1 MDINTQ
7 LDGFI
12 IHPLD
17 AFKDSHQEE
26 FIPQI
31 NSSTND
37 FDEFQVHP
45 LDNFFAQEHN
55 NINLNEVVQEND
67 YYTNNETYDTGNIIN
82 TDEITVNNL
91 GFEQNQMQDLITP
104 TPDINIDNNDLNLN
118 QYEITENFTTQE
130 YPVTYTDSTSNY
142 NYINSNSSDIIPLN
156 NESNFIN
163 PITTASYENYS
174 NTNNDLSYSKILPT
188 KILPTIERSDNDDII
203 PSTSSDFNQITT
215 EQNEYID
222 NSITSPINNEYTIP
236 SDISYSK
243 STFDP
248 TINIATDISLPSTD
262 LLPSYSSTTFA
273 PSPST
278 FNDISESNYKVD
290 EYNIEPN
297 IIKNKPIFRELSYN
311 PKISWKKVIP
321 KKTTIIIPKVK
332 KYIIKRKSQI
342 ILPKKQTVIIPSVIV
357 QPQPTI
363 QMPQIQPIIPQN
375 YVNMVSNTP
384 ILISTIPSVNQ
395 NSLIINSNRTG
406 QLPMQNLNLSYGSS
420 KIYYPRNFKK

>member
-1 MDINTQ
+1 M
-7 LDGFI
+7 
-12 IHPLD
+12 
-17 AFKDSHQEE
+17 
-26 FIPQI
+26 
-31 NSSTND
+31 
-37 FDEFQVHP
+37 DEFQVHP

-91 GFEQNQMQDLITP
+91 GLEQNQVQDLITT

-215 EQNEYID
+215 
-222 NSITSPINNEYTIP
+222 
-236 SDISYSK
+236 
-243 STFDP
+243 
-248 TINIATDISLPSTD
+248 
-262 LLPSYSSTTFA
+262 
-273 PSPST
+273 
-278 FNDISESNYKVD
+278 
-290 EYNIEPN
+290 
-297 IIKNKPIFRELSYN
+297 
-311 PKISWKKVIP
+311 
-321 KKTTIIIPKVK
+321 
-332 KYIIKRKSQI
+332 
-342 ILPKKQTVIIPSVIV
+342 
-357 QPQPTI
+357 
-363 QMPQIQPIIPQN
+363 
-375 YVNMVSNTP
+375 
-384 ILISTIPSVNQ
+384 
-395 NSLIINSNRTG
+395 
-406 QLPMQNLNLSYGSS
+406 
-420 KIYYPRNFKK
+420 

>member
-1 MDINTQ
+1 M
-7 LDGFI
+7 
-12 IHPLD
+12 
-17 AFKDSHQEE
+17 
-26 FIPQI
+26 
-31 NSSTND
+31 
-37 FDEFQVHP
+37 
-45 LDNFFAQEHN
+45 
-55 NINLNEVVQEND
+55 
-67 YYTNNETYDTGNIIN
+67 
-82 TDEITVNNL
+82 
-91 GFEQNQMQDLITP
+91 
-104 TPDINIDNNDLNLN
+104 
-118 QYEITENFTTQE
+118 
-130 YPVTYTDSTSNY
+130 
-142 NYINSNSSDIIPLN
+142 
-156 NESNFIN
+156 
-163 PITTASYENYS
+163 
-174 NTNNDLSYSKILPT
+174 PT

-297 IIKNKPIFRELSYN
+297 IIKNKPIFRESSYN

-363 QMPQIQPIIPQN
+363 QMSQIQPIIPQN

-384 ILISTIPSVNQ
+384 ILISTIPSFNQ
-395 NSLIINSNRTG
+395 NSLIINSNITG
-406 QLPMQNLNLSYGSS
+406 
-420 KIYYPRNFKK
+420 